1 MVKEPQTTRSFHW
14 FSPGF
19 SLVMLEIFR
28 REDEGPEGLA
38 LVTNRAAQRSGR
50 HGRVFCWTWRGWLK
64 L

>member
-38 LVTNRAAQRSGR
+38 LVTNRAAQRSEGMAVFSAG
-50 HGRVFCWTWRGWLK
+50 HGVVG
-64 L
+64 